1 MEKDRAAV
9 KNYAS
14 AWWLEVE
21 KLSSDNRIV
30 SLSRIAACCITRPRL
45 TNTQRAGPTRQ
56 INKHCRESLVSVV
69 ITRERAHFSSES
81 VSSESWRWYL
91 ADPSSDVFLMG
102 LAGRLVPAQASKSP
116 ATISI
121 WEPTVVCRHPP
132 QAGPWM
138 TTLHPAQHF
147 QTCRCQLRDRSVVCL
162 VEPWLRVNCGAAGV
176 RQCALFVPQHLEQ
189 PPCPKSNTDG
199 WDTPARGG
207 PPPLSR
213 RRRC

>member
-45 TNTQRAGPTRQ
+45 TNTQRARPTRQ

-69 ITRERAHFSSES
+69 ITSERAHFSSES
-81 VSSESWRWYL
+81 VPSESWRWYL
-91 ADPSSDVFLMG
+91 ADPSPDVFLMG
-102 LAGRLVPAQASKSP
+102 LAGRLVPAQASKSL

-132 QAGPWM
+132 APSRPLDDHTDCTPPNISKHVG
-138 TTLHPAQHF
+138 AS
-147 QTCRCQLRDRSVVCL
+147 SVTGQWFVWSRPGYESI
-162 VEPWLRVNCGAAGV
+162 VARQECG
-176 RQCALFVPQHLEQ
+176 
-189 PPCPKSNTDG
+189 T
-199 WDTPARGG
+199 ARF
-207 PPPLSR
+207 LSHNILSSR
-213 RRRC
+213 RVPSPTPMDGTRRPGGVHHH

>member
-1 MEKDRAAV
+1 M
-9 KNYAS
+9 
-14 AWWLEVE
+14 E
-21 KLSSDNRIV
+21 KLSSEFNRIV

-45 TNTQRAGPTRQ
+45 TNTHCAGPTRQ

-207 PPPLSR
+207 PPPLRR